1 MMTLAAPIGESGE
14 MCAKPT
20 NSSEVLTGSRVQR
33 MSWKRRLWWILSLVV
48 LIMLVTI
55 IYVLS
60 HLLAADL
67 EMYPTTMLLAQ
78 QAIARLC

>member
-1 MMTLAAPIGESGE
+1 
-14 MCAKPT
+14 
-20 NSSEVLTGSRVQR
+20 